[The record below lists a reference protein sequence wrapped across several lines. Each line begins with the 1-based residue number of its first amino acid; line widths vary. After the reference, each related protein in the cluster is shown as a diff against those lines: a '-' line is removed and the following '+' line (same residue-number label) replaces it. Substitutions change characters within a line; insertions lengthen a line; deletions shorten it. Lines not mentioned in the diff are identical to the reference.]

1 MKNKRARPVRK
12 EEPICGLVKNFNTER
27 KKNAVKTVYL
37 LETTV
42 GIMQSLDPQELV
54 NFLLS
59 K

>member
-1 MKNKRARPVRK
+1 MRK